1 MNREKEPQTYEVTET
16 LVTTQNY
23 VIRKAIELSTGDVVI
38 VKSLAYGKEQDEEL
52 RKKFLLYARSMKLI
66 KHKNVRKVYEIL
78 EEGDSIHV
86 IQAFIKGKSLTEF
99 FKSISNPIS
108 LELALDYMYQILSAV
123 QAAHDKRIVHGQLNP
138 DCIYLTEKDQI
149 IVDGF
154 GKPAVS
160 YVRIE
165 SVNLMNHPVYYLAPE
180 MLSSDQKTVASDVYS
195 TGVILYQMLTN
206 RLPWHLSDLSNPLIS
221 KEKSLSQMI
230 LDPSLFNQQV
240 PFWLFSVI
248 RKAMQVVSLKRFQS
262 IDEFIQALQE
272 EKEISSIP
280 PYRPPVIPEIKQ
292 AEKTNVQEDLES
304 EVFISDPEKSASDS
318 VLIMPDGLEELRQ
331 EPNKIESEYTAAFD
345 FIAEEEEPIPIKKTE
360 SIKEEE
366 PAPLAENRIVMPELE
381 LWSEPEGKIPE
392 PPKEKETRY
401 IEPPEE
407 IDFSSWLEE
416 EPKPEPLSETEIETL
431 EEEIQSIPPIKTQ
444 PAITGIEPAK
454 EEHTSEAARSE
465 SHPQTQQEKP
475 VIEPGPDEVIPEHK
489 KPSQPQPKIT
499 VSPKEKEKPVPQP
512 LPLPRTEPPVTQK
525 PMVQYVK
532 IPPKPKGPLEEELRP
547 VGKVFRIIAII
558 SVIVILITAT
568 KYYLEWRNKSFS
580 NIVQDTTSVAVAEED
595 STPKVKNEPLKMIP
609 ISGAKFVMG
618 SMEADAAPNEFP
630 IYVVS
635 IPDLYMSKFEITQKE
650 WMMVFSANPS
660 AYLDSRRPVE
670 NVSFY
675 DVMEFCNAKS
685 ELDGLIPCYEFNNNE
700 IFCDFRANGYRLPTE
715 AEWEY
720 AAKSGLADNQIVFA
734 GSNDADVIAWNVNNS
749 SGYTHPVGLKPANA
763 FGLHDMTGNV
773 WEWCWNF
780 YAPYSDA
787 EAQQFT
793 GPEKGT
799 DRVVRGG
806 SFTDSERN
814 LRCTKRHH
822 LPPWTKSGNLG
833 FRVVR
838 TL

>member
-16 LVTTQNY
+16 LATTQNY
-23 VIRKAIELSTGDVVI
+23 VIRKAIEQSTGDVVI

-66 KHKNVRKVYEIL
+66 THKNVRKVYEII
-78 EEGDSIHV
+78 EEGNSIHV

-108 LELALDYMYQILSAV
+108 LEQALDYTYQILYAV
-123 QAAHDKRIVHGQLNP
+123 QAAHEKRIVHGQLNP
-138 DCIYLTEKDQI
+138 DRIYLTEKDQI

-180 MLSSDQKTVASDVYS
+180 MLSSDQKTIASDVYS
-195 TGVILYQMLTN
+195 IGVILYQLLTN
-206 RLPWHLSDLSNPLIS
+206 RLPWHISDLSNPMIS

-248 RKAMQVVSLKRFQS
+248 RKALQVVSLKRFQS
-262 IDEFIQALQE
+262 IDEFIQALKE
-272 EKEISSIP
+272 EKEISYLP
-280 PYRPPVIPEIKQ
+280 PYQ
-292 AEKTNVQEDLES
+292 ALVLPDVKAPSKAAVLEDLEA
-304 EVFISDPEKSASDS
+304 EVFMSEPEKPASDS
-318 VLIMPDGLEELRQ
+318 VLIMPDGLEELKQ
-331 EPNKIESEYTAAFD
+331 EPSKADSEYTAAFD
-345 FIAEEEEPIPIKKTE
+345 FLSEEEEPIPTQKTKPV
-360 SIKEEE
+360 KEEK
-366 PAPLAENRIVMPELE
+366 PAPLAENRIVIPELE
-381 LWSEPEGKIPE
+381 LWSEPEEKIPE
-392 PPKEKETRY
+392 PPADKETRY

-407 IDFSSWLEE
+407 IDFSTWLEE
-416 EPKPEPLSETEIETL
+416 EPKSEPLTEIKIETL
-431 EEEIQSIPPIKTQ
+431 EEEIESIPPLKTQ
-444 PAITGIEPAK
+444 PAVIDLEPIKEETKIEPVRTDITPPLKAIK
-454 EEHTSEAARSE
+454 PLLKSDSVAVKTESEEQKLPHS
-465 SHPQTQQEKP
+465 
-475 VIEPGPDEVIPEHK
+475 
-489 KPSQPQPKIT
+489 KIVT
-499 VSPKEKEKPVPQP
+499 TATEKEKLVPQP
-512 LPLPRTEPPVTQK
+512 LPLPRTEPPITQK
-525 PMVQYVK
+525 PIVQYVK
-532 IPPKPKGPLEEELRP
+532 IPHKTKEPLEEELRP
-547 VGKVFRIIAII
+547 AGKAFRIIAII

-568 KYYLEWRNKSFS
+568 KYYLERRNKSFS
-580 NIVQDTTSVAVAEED
+580 NIVQDTTSVAAAEED
-595 STPKVKNEPLKMIP
+595 STPKVKNEPIKMIP
-609 ISGAKFVMG
+609 INGAKFVMG

-635 IPDLYMSKFEITQKE
+635 VPDFYMSKFEVTQKE

-685 ELDGLIPCYEFNNNE
+685 ELDGLIPCYEFKNNE
-700 IFCDFRANGYRLPTE
+700 IICDFRANGYRLPTE

-734 GSNDADVIAWNVNNS
+734 GSNDADVVAWNINNS

-763 FGLHDMTGNV
+763 FGLHDMNGNV

-780 YAPYSDA
+780 YAPYSNA
-787 EAQQFT
+787 GAQQFT

-806 SFTDSERN
+806 SFTDSESN

-822 LPPWTKSGNLG
+822 LPPWNKSENLG

-838 TL
+838 SL